1 MNTHDNLHDPVVI
14 DDDGITVDGKPLLV
28 EKDSVSVLQD
38 YEHGLT
44 FVTLTLITDNLTV
57 ATDSQRAREQLTVR
71 GSAQA

>member
-1 MNTHDNLHDPVVI
+1 MNTHDNLNDPVVI

-38 YEHGLT
+38 HERGLT

-57 ATDSQRAREQLTVR
+57 NPDSQRARDQLTVR
-71 GSAQA
+71 GRGQQ